1 MDGKQWQGRW
11 VGLRGVVVG
20 GCKLRREV
28 VPAHSRIK
36 WPLKY
41 DR

>member
-1 MDGKQWQGRW
+1 MDRKQRQGRW

-28 VPAHSRIK
+28 VLRVHASNG
-36 WPLKY
+36 L
-41 DR
+41 